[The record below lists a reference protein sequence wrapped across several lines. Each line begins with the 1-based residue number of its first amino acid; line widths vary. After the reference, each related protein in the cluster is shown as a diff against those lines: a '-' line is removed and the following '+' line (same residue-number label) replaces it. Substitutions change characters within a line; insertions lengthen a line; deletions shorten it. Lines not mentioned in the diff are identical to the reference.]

1 MRSTRW
7 VFVFSMV
14 AFWGLP
20 SDSAA
25 QYVPPK
31 PAPICEICGGCL
43 NCVRMCT
50 EDRLLTLSG
59 AGINTGVAGAIALPI
74 TTTLPGLIQLGN
86 ANSNQTPRCDCVFGD
101 EVYFGDAS
109 AGTGEDHTTGLTI
122 EALDGGG
129 NPRVRASMCTAEDIP
144 TVTRPVAQCAGTQ
157 APFIVSLLTA
167 PPTYFWDPIGIQEAC
182 LEGNSPARK
191 AIPITGSGVC
201 TAQSIDTS
209 SRTFESQSW
218 DRETRYGD
226 DIWSVSSTVA
236 WSFPTSVGFPLC
248 PNGVAPNAAGN
259 CTFSHDPQTRY
270 QSRAVLQ
277 SIRGG
282 SLNSE
287 ASDFFG
293 PNATHTLVLPDHV
306 VSHVGLP
313 PPEGGSLSLA
323 AAFPALAFRW
333 PCAPS
338 CWPKEATWLMIS
350 PTSRSETMWWKK
362 PKVGDLPLDR
372 AGDRSTGWAPTRPTC
387 YGIFESIPPQFFET
401 ELNVCSPDTTYG
413 GGLCTGEAPSIRT
426 SHPSPSSTPTLVCS
440 SGQSRSAVQSG
451 GVQVGW
457 RCSGIRHQPDSNPL
471 DNDDETLSG
480 TVSIT
485 YGYYPNATTETV
497 RTYDPTDTE
506 VRQLDAPTVIAGTY
520 QTQGCRHGFPT
531 VIEDADTGND
541 ITVCFTNGRFPPD
554 DRYQV
559 AGIVPSAPA
568 IFEDAFPAPG
578 ERDTG
583 YDPGAATPD
592 GVVEIVRTDGDAAG
606 VSDATINSPAGI
618 VDVD

>member
-182 LEGNSPARK
+182 LEGEFPCPQGYSHNGAG
-191 AIPITGSGVC
+191 TC

-218 DRETRYGD
+218 DRETRYGEY
-226 DIWSVSSTVA
+226 IWSISSTVA

-248 PNGVAPNAAGN
+248 PNNAAPNAAGN

-323 AAFPALAFRW
+323 AAFPRIGIPLALRTIMLAERSDLADDFAYVAFGDDVVE
-333 PCAPS
+333 
-338 CWPKEATWLMIS
+338 EAEGRGS
-350 PTSRSETMWWKK
+350 ASR
-362 PKVGDLPLDR
+362 PG
-372 AGDRSTGWAPTRPTC
+372 GRPFNRLGTNAAHLLRD
-387 YGIFESIPPQFFET
+387 IRPPQFFET

-413 GGLCTGEAPSIRT
+413 GGLCAGEAPSIRT

-457 RCSGIRHQPDSNPL
+457 RCSGIRHQPDSDPL
-471 DNDDETLSG
+471 DNDDETLPG
-480 TVSIT
+480 TISVT

-506 VRQLDAPTVIAGTY
+506 VRQLDAPTVIADTY

-559 AGIVPSAPA
+559 AGIVPSEPA

-583 YDPGAATPD
+583 YDPGAAIPN
-592 GVVEIVRTDGDAAG
+592 GVVEIVRTDGTRL
-606 VSDATINSPAGI
+606 VYPMPR
-618 VDVD
+618 

>member
-7 VFVFSMV
+7 VFVFLV
-14 AFWGLP
+14 VLFGWRP
-20 SDSAA
+20 FDSSA
-25 QYVPPK
+25 QYTPPA
-31 PAPICEICGGCL
+31 PTPICEICPTCAG
-43 NCVRMCT
+43 CVRLCT
-50 EDRLLTLSG
+50 AERQLTLSG
-59 AGINTGVAGAIALPI
+59 VEINTGAAGSVAVDPQI
-74 TTTLPGLIQLGN
+74 TIPQLMQRGN
-86 ANSNQTPRCDCVFGD
+86 VNGQAPQCDCAFGG
-101 EVYFGDAS
+101 EVYFDS
-109 AGTGEDHTTGLTI
+109 AGEDHTTGLTI
-122 EALDGGG
+122 EPIDGGG
-129 NPRVRASMCTAEDIP
+129 NARVRASMCTAENIP
-144 TVTRPVAQCAGTQ
+144 TVTRPVARCGGPTGPQ
-157 APFIVSLLTA
+157 APFVVSLLST
-167 PPTYFWDPIGIQEAC
+167 PPAYFWDPVGIQEAC
-182 LEGNSPARK
+182 LEGEFPCPQGYTYN
-191 AIPITGSGVC
+191 GSGVC

-218 DRETRYGD
+218 DRETRVGNN
-226 DIWSVSSTVA
+226 IESVSSAVA

-248 PNGVAPNAAGN
+248 PNNAAPNAAGN
-259 CTFSHDPQTRY
+259 CTFSHDPQSRY

-277 SIRGG
+277 SARGG
-282 SLNSE
+282 LLNSE
-287 ASDFFG
+287 APDFFG
-293 PNATHTLVLPDHV
+293 ANATHTLVLPDHV

-313 PPEGGSLSLA
+313 PPEGGSLTLA
-323 AAFPALAFRW
+323 AAFPRIGIPLALRTIMLAERGALADDYAYIAFGDDVVE
-333 PCAPS
+333 
-338 CWPKEATWLMIS
+338 EARGS
-350 PTSRSETMWWKK
+350 GSR
-362 PKVGDLPLDR
+362 PG
-372 AGDRSTGWAPTRPTC
+372 GRPFNHLGTNAVHLLRD
-387 YGIFESIPPQFFET
+387 IRPAQFFET
-401 ELNVCSPDTTYG
+401 EPNACSPDTTYG
-413 GGLCTGEAPSIRT
+413 GGLCAGEAPSIRT

-457 RCSGIRHQPDSNPL
+457 RCSGTRYQPDSNDL
-471 DNDDETLSG
+471 DTDDETLPG
-480 TVSIT
+480 TISVT

-506 VRQLDAPTVIAGTY
+506 VRQLDAPTVIADTY

-592 GVVEIVRTDGDAAG
+592 GAVEVVRTDGTRL
-606 VSDATINSPAGI
+606 VYPMPR
-618 VDVD
+618 